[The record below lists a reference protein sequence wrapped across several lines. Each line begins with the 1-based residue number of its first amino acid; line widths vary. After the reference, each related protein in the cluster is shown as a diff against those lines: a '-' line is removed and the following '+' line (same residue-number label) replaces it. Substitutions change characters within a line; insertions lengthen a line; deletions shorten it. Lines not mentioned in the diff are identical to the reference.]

1 MRYLE
6 TLRHT
11 DTFDIV
17 GPQAREAAVR
27 LVLMLYRSGD
37 LAMSPERAREYPVE
51 EGGQEAGR
59 SA

>member
-1 MRYLE
+1 MRYLDI
-6 TLRHT
+6 LRHM

-17 GPQAREAAVR
+17 APDARESAIR

-37 LAMSPERAREYPVE
+37 MAMSPERAREYPVE
-51 EGGQEAGR
+51 EGGQEAGL

>member
-1 MRYLE
+1 MRYLDI
-6 TLRHT
+6 LRHT

-17 GPQAREAAVR
+17 APEAREAAIR

-37 LAMSPERAREYPVE
+37 LAMSPERAHEYLVE
-51 EGGQEAGR
+51 EGGQEAGL